1 MDISALSFPL
11 YFTLSG
17 ISPSLSSRAPNEIL
31 LKSKYR
37 RHPFLVPPTS
47 TLQTQ
52 GKSQSIKARIAT
64 APWTPINAKK
74 TPPQKSAIRSSG
86 KLLRTRRGNS
96 VASPPPPPQRQ
107 RGIHFT
113 RSREGRAGTD
123 LPQSDGSKAK
133 PRYYGVFER
142 PSSSTTASPHPKNFP
157 TIHPIDTVRR
167 RLNPDS
173 LTTTQPQQQQKRSTQ
188 NQTLRERKG
197 RKKMP
202 STTSPPPSNTSSPS
216 SPNTLT
222 PETLETDLLTHLA
235 STTALEDLHATL
247 LSSLQRLGWTEKIR
261 KLSLELLRAG
271 RCERFDDVVEAVVA
285 SAAGIKPP
293 SAAAQNGNGNS
304 NNNNNNNNHS
314 EDDLAELDEM
324 DVRIPKAVV
333 EQGVRAIK
341 EVLREVIVIEDDPD
355 LNALHQ
361 SEHVSESKGS
371 LEAEGEKE
379 KSKISKSGES
389 SVKNGDTSP
398 TKKTEKKPKT
408 GKQVK

>member
-1 MDISALSFPL
+1 
-11 YFTLSG
+11 
-17 ISPSLSSRAPNEIL
+17 
-31 LKSKYR
+31 
-37 RHPFLVPPTS
+37 
-47 TLQTQ
+47 
-52 GKSQSIKARIAT
+52 
-64 APWTPINAKK
+64 
-74 TPPQKSAIRSSG
+74 
-86 KLLRTRRGNS
+86 
-96 VASPPPPPQRQ
+96 
-107 RGIHFT
+107 
-113 RSREGRAGTD
+113 
-123 LPQSDGSKAK
+123 
-133 PRYYGVFER
+133 
-142 PSSSTTASPHPKNFP
+142 
-157 TIHPIDTVRR
+157 
-167 RLNPDS
+167 
-173 LTTTQPQQQQKRSTQ
+173 
-188 NQTLRERKG
+188 
-197 RKKMP
+197 MP

-222 PETLETDLLTHLA
+222 PETFETDLLTHLA
-235 STTALEDLHATL
+235 STTALEDLHTTL

-293 SAAAQNGNGNS
+293 SAASQNGNRNS
-304 NNNNNNNNHS
+304 NNS
-314 EDDLAELDEM
+314 EDDWAELDEV

-361 SEHVSESKGS
+361 SEHVSESKGI
-371 LEAEGEKE
+371 LQAEGQKE
-379 KSKISKSGES
+379 KSKISKAGEP

>member
-1 MDISALSFPL
+1 
-11 YFTLSG
+11 
-17 ISPSLSSRAPNEIL
+17 
-31 LKSKYR
+31 
-37 RHPFLVPPTS
+37 
-47 TLQTQ
+47 
-52 GKSQSIKARIAT
+52 
-64 APWTPINAKK
+64 
-74 TPPQKSAIRSSG
+74 
-86 KLLRTRRGNS
+86 
-96 VASPPPPPQRQ
+96 
-107 RGIHFT
+107 
-113 RSREGRAGTD
+113 
-123 LPQSDGSKAK
+123 
-133 PRYYGVFER
+133 
-142 PSSSTTASPHPKNFP
+142 
-157 TIHPIDTVRR
+157 
-167 RLNPDS
+167 
-173 LTTTQPQQQQKRSTQ
+173 
-188 NQTLRERKG
+188 
-197 RKKMP
+197 MP
-202 STTSPPPSNTSSPS
+202 STTSPPPSNTSPS

-235 STTALEDLHATL
+235 STTALEDLHTTL

-293 SAAAQNGNGNS
+293 SAASQNGNGNS
-304 NNNNNNNNHS
+304 NNS
-314 EDDLAELDEM
+314 EDDWAELDEV

-333 EQGVRAIK
+333 EQGVRTIK

-371 LEAEGEKE
+371 LEAEGQKE
-379 KSKISKSGES
+379 KSKISKAGEP

>member
-1 MDISALSFPL
+1 
-11 YFTLSG
+11 
-17 ISPSLSSRAPNEIL
+17 
-31 LKSKYR
+31 
-37 RHPFLVPPTS
+37 
-47 TLQTQ
+47 
-52 GKSQSIKARIAT
+52 
-64 APWTPINAKK
+64 
-74 TPPQKSAIRSSG
+74 
-86 KLLRTRRGNS
+86 
-96 VASPPPPPQRQ
+96 
-107 RGIHFT
+107 
-113 RSREGRAGTD
+113 
-123 LPQSDGSKAK
+123 
-133 PRYYGVFER
+133 
-142 PSSSTTASPHPKNFP
+142 
-157 TIHPIDTVRR
+157 
-167 RLNPDS
+167 
-173 LTTTQPQQQQKRSTQ
+173 
-188 NQTLRERKG
+188 
-197 RKKMP
+197 MP
-202 STTSPPPSNTSSPS
+202 STTSPPPSNTSPS

-235 STTALEDLHATL
+235 STTALEDLHTTL

-293 SAAAQNGNGNS
+293 SAGSQNGNGNS
-304 NNNNNNNNHS
+304 NNS
-314 EDDLAELDEM
+314 EDDWAELDEV

-361 SEHVSESKGS
+361 SDHASESKGS
-371 LEAEGEKE
+371 LEAEGQKE
-379 KSKISKSGES
+379 KSKVSKAGEP

>member
-1 MDISALSFPL
+1 
-11 YFTLSG
+11 
-17 ISPSLSSRAPNEIL
+17 
-31 LKSKYR
+31 
-37 RHPFLVPPTS
+37 
-47 TLQTQ
+47 
-52 GKSQSIKARIAT
+52 
-64 APWTPINAKK
+64 
-74 TPPQKSAIRSSG
+74 
-86 KLLRTRRGNS
+86 
-96 VASPPPPPQRQ
+96 
-107 RGIHFT
+107 
-113 RSREGRAGTD
+113 
-123 LPQSDGSKAK
+123 
-133 PRYYGVFER
+133 
-142 PSSSTTASPHPKNFP
+142 
-157 TIHPIDTVRR
+157 
-167 RLNPDS
+167 
-173 LTTTQPQQQQKRSTQ
+173 
-188 NQTLRERKG
+188 
-197 RKKMP
+197 MP

-293 SAAAQNGNGNS
+293 SAAAQNGNGKSNS
-304 NNNNNNNNHS
+304 NHS
-314 EDDLAELDEM
+314 EDDWAELDEV

>member
-11 YFTLSG
+11 YFTPSG

-37 RHPFLVPPTS
+37 RHPSWCRPQALYKP
-47 TLQTQ
+47 
-52 GKSQSIKARIAT
+52 
-64 APWTPINAKK
+64 K

-96 VASPPPPPQRQ
+96 VASPPP
-107 RGIHFT
+107 H
-113 RSREGRAGTD
+113 RSASAVYTSPAAEKVGQEPISLSRTD
-123 LPQSDGSKAK
+123 QKQNHD
-133 PRYYGVFER
+133 
-142 PSSSTTASPHPKNFP
+142 TTEYLNDHR
-157 TIHPIDTVRR
+157 HTVRR
-167 RLNPDS
+167 LLNPDS

-235 STTALEDLHATL
+235 STTTLEDLHATL

-304 NNNNNNNNHS
+304 NNNNHS

>member
-11 YFTLSG
+11 YFTPSG

-52 GKSQSIKARIAT
+52 APFDLPASSSVPAAVTASHHHLPTAAPARYT
-64 APWTPINAKK
+64 LH
-74 TPPQKSAIRSSG
+74 PQ
-86 KLLRTRRGNS
+86 
-96 VASPPPPPQRQ
+96 QR
-107 RGIHFT
+107 
-113 RSREGRAGTD
+113 RAGTH

-133 PRYYGVFER
+133 PRYYGI
-142 PSSSTTASPHPKNFP
+142 PSAASSTPTASPQPNHNNC
-157 TIHPIDTVRR
+157 RNA
-167 RLNPDS
+167 RL
-173 LTTTQPQQQQKRSTQ
+173 K

-304 NNNNNNNNHS
+304 NNNHS